1 LVNYKK
7 VPPDVYLLVK
17 KALKGDFILSQYPS
31 FHDSMM
37 ESFEI
42 ISIDGKI
49 SVYYFKDGML
59 QIEGDDTNPAY
70 RRIVR
75 KVNGLISKKDYL

>member
-1 LVNYKK
+1 MVNYKK
-7 VPPDVYLLVK
+7 VPPEAYFLVK

-31 FHDSMM
+31 FHNSMM

-42 ISIDGKI
+42 VSLDGKI
-49 SVYYFKDGML
+49 SIYYFKDGTL
-59 QIEGDDTNPAY
+59 QIEGDEINPTY